1 MKLNEKIEAIAD
13 KYGLNIQSVKLA
25 EECAEY
31 AAATLKIVYY
41 QLLNDNSLIL
51 GLDKKIVAE
60 KLDEARGKGTEELAD
75 VLLLSRQLEY
85 IINKYPEA
93 KETMDKLMSEKADR
107 QLERIKEGRKQWKK
121 WIT

>member
-1 MKLNEKIEAIAD
+1 MELNEKIEAIAD

-31 AAATLKIVYY
+31 AAISLKILYY
-41 QLLNDNSLIL
+41 RLLLDHSDRL
-51 GLDKKIVAE
+51 GLDPDIVSQ

-93 KETMDKLMSEKADR
+93 RETIDKLMSEKADR
-107 QLERIKEGRKQWKK
+107 QLERIKESSKNE
-121 WIT
+121 